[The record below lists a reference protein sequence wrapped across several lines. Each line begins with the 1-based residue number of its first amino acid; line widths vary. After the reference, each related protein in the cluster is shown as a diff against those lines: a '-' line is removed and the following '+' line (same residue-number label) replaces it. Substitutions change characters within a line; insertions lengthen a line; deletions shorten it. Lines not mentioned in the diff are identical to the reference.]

1 MIKKI
6 VLIMLSIGANAQELH
21 HQMLSSQGY
30 TIVSETGITVRQSIG
45 QQSVIGTFT
54 SNQLRVEQ
62 GYQQSMLKMSTNAIM
77 GNDIKITVYP
87 NTFKDMIN
95 FQFSKPINGVV
106 NISIFDVLG
115 RTVYSKEHHISDSS
129 LAINNLHF
137 ADGKY
142 IAKVTLKNHYYII
155 NLIKSP

>member
-1 MIKKI
+1 
-6 VLIMLSIGANAQELH
+6 MLSIGANAQELH

>member
-21 HQMLSSQGY
+21 HQMLSSQGH